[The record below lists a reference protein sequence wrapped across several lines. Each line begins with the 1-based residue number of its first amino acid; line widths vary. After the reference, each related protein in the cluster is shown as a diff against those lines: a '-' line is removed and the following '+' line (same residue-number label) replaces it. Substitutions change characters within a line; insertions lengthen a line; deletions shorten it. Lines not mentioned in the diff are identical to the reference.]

1 MAGKNTFDLNDPRA
15 AYANRTDLSDEEIS
29 AGLDSLWE
37 NFCVSSNYELGS
49 VIKPIIV
56 ASALE
61 SGAVS
66 DSDVFICDGGEQIG
80 NDYVRCAVYPYA
92 HGTET
97 LGEVIQNSCNDGMMA
112 IGRKWERLYCWII
125 SHGLT
130 LEAEPELTCQM
141 KVQEQFIRLTR

>member
-61 SGAVS
+61 SGAGMALI
-66 DSDVFICDGGEQIG
+66 FIM
-80 NDYVRCAVYPYA
+80 
-92 HGTET
+92 H
-97 LGEVIQNSCNDGMMA
+97 
-112 IGRKWERLYCWII
+112 I
-125 SHGLT
+125 SRIMQKISRS
-130 LEAEPELTCQM
+130 E
-141 KVQEQFIRLTR
+141 KK